1 MPKRAHSDSEIV
13 EKEKKRQK
21 YNKLKRKMEEFLNEI
36 MTFSS
41 DSELSDDNML
51 NTVFDNSDVEAQQR
65 GLAVTTADVHVD
77 SSDPISLVIN
87 EPEQAQADP
96 VNNMNRTEKTLNNDS
111 IPPPPLPE
119 SKEDDVMNL
128 FDQDPAKTT
137 KLGHTILDGI
147 AARWSHL
154 LTKGLDREKNK
165 N

>member
-13 EKEKKRQK
+13 EREKKRQK
-21 YNKLKRKMEEFLNEI
+21 YNKLKRKMEEFRNEV

-41 DSELSDDNML
+41 DSKLSGDNML

-87 EPEQAQADP
+87 EPEQAPADP
-96 VNNMNRTEKTLNNDS
+96 V
-111 IPPPPLPE
+111 
-119 SKEDDVMNL
+119 
-128 FDQDPAKTT
+128 
-137 KLGHTILDGI
+137 
-147 AARWSHL
+147 
-154 LTKGLDREKNK
+154 KNK